1 MNGSLP
7 QTGDSGQGG
16 TAGARPENAR
26 VPFWAALDRRGFLG
40 YRAWDFTWQSLGHSY
55 GRHFLSRVV
64 LRHPLRALRGYAEF
78 RQLTNPPRVE
88 RGVVCLIHGSSQDFL
103 REAAAGGLGGF
114 LLALGF
120 CQKKMATP
128 ADPAQCPSGRF
139 NHDCALLDGTPATV
153 DAACAACDVTVLA
166 EHALA
171 AGASI
176 YLMTAA
182 QEITRDVLAPA
193 LEDGR
198 FRQTLMLLCPMS
210 VQAVLAPLVVC
221 RLPGFI
227 LGYSA
232 GCCANFTEW
241 LRADAGDKPKQTSLH
256 PSHMARA
263 IEILDSLAAE
273 RRRLGQ
279 PVRAAWG
286 RQGPVYTPQFCSE
299 D

>member
-1 MNGSLP
+1 MKGSLP
-7 QTGDSGQGG
+7 QTGDPGQGG
-16 TAGARPENAR
+16 TAGVRTENGR
-26 VPFWAALDRRGFLG
+26 GPSWAALDRRGFLG
-40 YRAWDFTWQSLGHSY
+40 YRAWDFTWRSLGHRY
-55 GRHFLSRVV
+55 GRHFLGRVI
-64 LRHPLRALRGYAEF
+64 LRHPLRALQGYAEF
-78 RQLTNPPRVE
+78 RQITNPPRVE
-88 RGVVCLIHGSSQDFL
+88 KGAVCLFRGSSQEL
-103 REAAAGGLGGF
+103 LQQAAAGEPGGF

-128 ADPAQCPSGRF
+128 ANPDGCPAGRF
-139 NHDCALLDGTPATV
+139 NHDCALLDGTPAMV
-153 DAACAACDVTVLA
+153 NAGCATCDVRVLA

-171 AGASI
+171 AGASL

-193 LEDGR
+193 LEKAL

-232 GCCANFTEW
+232 GYCANFAEW

-256 PSHMARA
+256 ASHMARA
-263 IEILDSLAAE
+263 LQILDTLAAE
-273 RRRLGQ
+273 RRSLGQ
-279 PVRAAWG
+279 FPPIGWR
-286 RQGPVYTPQFCSE
+286 RQGYVYMPQLCV
-299 D
+299 